1 MAKAKIIKQPIDR
14 VGGNL
19 KKSAWSAAVESLA
32 LLIIGLLFVI
42 WPDTMVKVLSYIIG
56 IFFIVKGAYNIILYY
71 MEKGQQDFFNNN
83 LLSGIVAILIGVVA
97 LAIGE
102 NIANIF
108 RIIIGVIIIYESLVR
123 INVASKLSSI
133 GVDSWRY
140 VLILALIM
148 LALGIFITFNT
159 GAVVALVGWLM
170 ILTGIIGLVGDFV
183 FIQHV
188 NMVIDKLSGNNHKK

>member
-1 MAKAKIIKQPIDR
+1 MAKAKIIKQPIDQI
-14 VGGNL
+14 GGNL

-42 WPDTMVKVLSYIIG
+42 WPDTMVKVLSYVIG
-56 IFFIVKGAYNIILYY
+56 IFFIVKGTYNIILYY

-83 LLSGIVAILIGVVA
+83 LLSGVVAILIGVVA

-108 RIIIGVIIIYESLVR
+108 RIIIGVIVIYESLVR
-123 INVASKLSSI
+123 INAASKLSSV

-148 LALGIFITFNT
+148 LVLGIFITFNT
-159 GAVVALVGWLM
+159 GAVVTLVGWLM

-188 NMVIDKLSGNNHKK
+188 NTVIDKLSGNNHKK

>member
-42 WPDTMVKVLSYIIG
+42 WPDTMVKILSYIIG

-108 RIIIGVIIIYESLVR
+108 RIIIGVIVIYESLVR

-188 NMVIDKLSGNNHKK
+188 NTVIDKLSGNNHKK